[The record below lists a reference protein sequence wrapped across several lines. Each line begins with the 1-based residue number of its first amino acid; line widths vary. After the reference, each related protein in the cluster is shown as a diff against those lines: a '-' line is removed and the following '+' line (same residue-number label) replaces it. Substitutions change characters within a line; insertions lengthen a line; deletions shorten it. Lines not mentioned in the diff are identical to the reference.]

1 LGRGA
6 WFEGRPRPAARG
18 WAAAL
23 CLFLLGAVLSVSGAK
38 EIPATWTGVR
48 NILVVGDLHGDF
60 ENFEKII
67 KGTGLVDSGLHWK
80 AGDTHFVQTGDI
92 MDRGPDAKK
101 ILDVLIA
108 LEAEAEAA
116 GGRVHVL
123 IGNHEELNIGGVI
136 FRYPDYLT
144 ANQLRSFLPEKFRRR
159 QERELEKRLNIA
171 QARGDRTPPEVLAD
185 EFWNTLK
192 NDPDAQ
198 REYLVSFNDKY
209 GKWLLRQNI
218 IIKIDETVFVHG
230 GISEKFSLWG
240 IQKINDRYRKELT
253 DIQGALVYGEPTY
266 PSQIELAY
274 RGDGPLWYRDL
285 ATVPEQ
291 DMRDEVD
298 RILANLGAKH
308 LVIAHTPRT
317 AVKITQ
323 MRRFDG
329 KVWIVDTGISK
340 AYNNNLSALRIND
353 GEFSVWDGDHEE
365 KDNAGTLGFNFVG
378 TSLGAARLRVGAL

>member
-1 LGRGA
+1 MGHHVISGCR
-6 WFEGRPRPAARG
+6 RRPAPRR

-23 CLFLLGAVLSVSGAK
+23 CLAFLGVAVPVSAAK
-38 EIPATWTGVR
+38 EIPCIWTGIR
-48 NILVVGDLHGDF
+48 KILVIGDLHGDYD
-60 ENFEKII
+60 NFEKII
-67 KGTGLVDSGLHWK
+67 KGTGLVDAGLHWQ

-101 ILDVLIA
+101 IMDVLMA
-108 LEAEAEAA
+108 LEGEAEAA
-116 GGRVHVL
+116 GGKVHVL
-123 IGNHEELNIGGVI
+123 MGNHEEMNIGGVV

-144 ANQLRSFLPEKFRRR
+144 TDQFRSFLPDKYRRR

-171 QARGDRTPPEVLAD
+171 QARGDRTPPDELGR
-185 EFWNTLK
+185 EFWSNLK

-198 REYLVSFNDKY
+198 HEYLVNFNDKY

-240 IQKINDRYRKELT
+240 IEKINERYRKELT
-253 DIQGALVYGEPTY
+253 DIQRAIVYGDPTF
-266 PSQIELAY
+266 PPNLELAY

-285 ATVPEQ
+285 ATVPEE

-317 AVKITQ
+317 AVTIAQ

-340 AYNNNLSALRIND
+340 AYNNNLSALRIID
-353 GEFSVWDGDHEE
+353 GEFNVWGGDNEE
-365 KDNAGTLGFNFVG
+365 KDNAGVLAPTFNVFWRAER
-378 TSLGAARLRVGAL
+378 LPAGARQ